1 MPSYDDSYVG
11 SMLSD
16 EIIQTIESKVD
27 ELSEE
32 LRELSLKIHGA
43 FTSPLT
49 TASGLQCSAGHPELG
64 FEE

>member
-1 MPSYDDSYVG
+1 
-11 SMLSD
+11 MLSD